1 MIVMIDTSQQS
12 VMIYTE
18 DGLEEIDFSESEKIY
33 QIIGDD
39 EVCYVTGA
47 VQTSAKEIATLVAQL
62 DAKGDRSVSKSYF
75 LVMTRQGV
83 LAFSEEKLAFNGYG
97 SFIQVYED
105 LAKKIQNSLAIR
117 TAIKQGTLKLVK
129 EGELKKFLRRKQKI
143 EKKEQNRLK
152 KSAKSIE
159 QPNAVQGQENMSAL
173 ELADA
178 ITSGGIDVGDVSAT
192 LDMTGEIKVGREKG
206 MSQIFSEAGIDM
218 KLEGLG

>member
-18 DGLEEIDFSESEKIY
+18 DGLEEIDFSESQKIH
-33 QIIGDD
+33 QIIGSDK
-39 EVCYVTGA
+39 VCYVTGA
-47 VQTSAKEIATLVAQL
+47 VQASAQEIVTLVAQL
-62 DAKGDRSVSKSYF
+62 DAQGDQSVSKSYF

-83 LAFSEEKLAFNGYG
+83 LTFTEENLTFRGYG

-105 LAKKIQNSLAIR
+105 LAKKIQDSLAIR

-143 EKKEQNRLK
+143 EKKEQDRLK

-159 QPNAVQGQENMSAL
+159 QPHATQGRDNMSAL

-178 ITSGGIDVGDVSAT
+178 ITSGSVGVEDVAT
-192 LDMTGEIKVGREKG
+192 TMDMTGEIKVGREKG
-206 MSQIFSEAGIDM
+206 LSQIFNDAGIDM
-218 KLEGLG
+218 RLEGLG